1 MRGIYN
7 LITKLLSKLLLSWSP
22 GTTARFLIVLGLLMA
37 YVVFILTCTLQT
49 TVVDREH
56 YQKLVGNLRR
66 DSVPIPQMRGM
77 IFSENGDMIAASL
90 PQYDIFFDFRDA
102 DKTYI
107 KSVTDTVNGVAKTK
121 RIAVPLLTKDTI
133 DYYFAPNGPAARY
146 MEKIGRKKAAEYAQ
160 AVRNAFAKRQGR
172 FLALRGISYLEKK
185 ELFASAP
192 FFQKDKNHIG
202 CFAEERP
209 HRYRPYGEYR
219 LGSSTIGGVFPTD
232 TFRTIHGERVNLKG
246 HGRNGLEATF
256 DSLLAGKPGLGFTQK
271 IRSRRET
278 VVEVEPIDGANVY
291 TTLDMEMQTLLDTE
305 LNKQIVKLGAA
316 GGWAAVMET
325 KTGKIKAISNLK
337 RYGDHCSEDYNHF
350 VQDFYDP
357 GSTFKTVSYMVLL
370 DDGKITPDTEVDT
383 GNTIEHPS
391 SWNYNG
397 KEIRDDHPAGGHSS
411 VVTADEAMVQSSNI
425 SLAKLTSRA
434 YENDKER
441 YLDLI
446 YKTKIFDDLKLNE
459 EFQGAHAAVKRK
471 VGDKTWS
478 KVSLGQISYGYETQI
493 PGMYML
499 NFYNAIANDGK
510 LMRPYIV
517 DHVEKDGEV
526 IYHRK
531 PEVINSSI
539 CKEST
544 IKAIRH
550 ALEGVVERGTAATK
564 WYANGNIER
573 DGAKSKRLKIAG
585 KTGTAQRYANG
596 SYSGNGHYVSFA
608 GYFPADEP
616 QYTCLVV
623 IDARPGGNFG
633 KPGGGYMAG
642 PVFRN
647 FAEQIYARSCT
658 RTLSEVK
665 SDSANIAQEG
675 KYPRAKRGPERTTAD
690 AISELG
696 LAKHYDQ
703 LNVQNVALSNVMP
716 GHVPNV
722 IGMGAIDATFMLES
736 VGLNVTIIGRGK
748 VIGQSIDAGSSC
760 VKGQTIAITL
770 K

>member
-7 LITKLLSKLLLSWSP
+7 QIKKLLGKLLLSWSP
-22 GTTARFLIVLGLLMA
+22 GTTARFLIVLGILLG
-37 YVVFILTCTLQT
+37 YVVFILTCTLKT

-66 DSVPIPQMRGM
+66 DSVTIQPVRGM
-77 IFSENGDMIAASL
+77 IFSETGDMIAASL

-107 KSVTDTVNGVAKTK
+107 KTVTDTINGVAKTK
-121 RIAVPLLTKDTI
+121 RIAVPLLSKDTI

-192 FFQKDKNHIG
+192 FFSKNKNHIG
-202 CFAEERP
+202 CFSEERP

-232 TFRTIHGERVNLKG
+232 TFQIIDGKRTNLKG
-246 HGRNGLEATF
+246 HGRNGLEANF
-256 DSLLAGKPGLGFTQK
+256 DSLLSGQPGLGFTQK
-271 IRSRRET
+271 MRNRRET
-278 VVEVEPIDGANVY
+278 IVKVEPIDGADVY
-291 TTLDMEMQTLLDTE
+291 TTLDMEMQTLLDYE
-305 LNKQIVKLGAA
+305 LNRQIVKLAAA

-325 KTGKIKAISNLK
+325 KTGKIKAISNL
-337 RYGDHCSEDYNHF
+337 RRFGDHCSEDYNHF

-370 DDGKITPDTEVDT
+370 DDDKITPDTQVDT
-383 GNTIEHPS
+383 GNTHEHPS
-391 SWNYNG
+391 SWNYFG
-397 KEIRDDHPAGGHSS
+397 KEIRDDHPVG

-434 YENDKER
+434 YENDKKR

-446 YKTKIFDDLKLNE
+446 YKTKIFDDLKLGE
-459 EFQGAHAAVKRK
+459 EFQGAHAAVKRQ

-499 NFYNAIANDGK
+499 NFYNAIANNGK

-517 DHVEKDGEV
+517 DRVVKDGKV
-526 IYHRK
+526 IMQRE
-531 PEVINSSI
+531 PEVINSKI

-544 IKAIRH
+544 LKAIRH

-573 DGAKSKRLKIAG
+573 DGAKSQRLKIAG

-633 KPGGGYMAG
+633 RPGGGYMAG

-665 SDSANIAQEG
+665 ADSANIAEEG
-675 KYPRAKRGPERTTAD
+675 RYPRAKRGPERMTAD

-696 LAKHYDQ
+696 LSKHYDQ
-703 LNVQNVALSNVMP
+703 LHVQNVALSNVMQ
-716 GHVPNV
+716 GRVPNV
-722 IGMGAIDATFMLES
+722 VGMGAIDATFMLES

-748 VIGQSIDAGSSC
+748 VIDQSIDAGSSC

>member
-121 RIAVPLLTKDTI
+121 RIAVPLLSKDTI

-160 AVRNAFAKRQGR
+160 AVRNAYAKRQGR

-192 FFQKDKNHIG
+192 FFRKDKNHIG

-232 TFRTIHGERVNLKG
+232 TFRTIQGERVNLKG

-271 IRSRRET
+271 IRNRRET
-278 VVEVEPIDGANVY
+278 IVEVEPIDGANVY

-337 RYGDHCSEDYNHF
+337 RYGDHCSEDYNHL

-550 ALEGVVERGTAATK
+550 ALEGVVERGTAATR
-564 WYANGNIER
+564 WYANGTIER

-633 KPGGGYMAG
+633 RPGGGYMAG

-658 RTLSEVK
+658 RTLSDVK

-696 LAKHYDQ
+696 LTKQYDQ
-703 LNVQNVALSNVMP
+703 LHVQNVALSNVMP

>member
-49 TVVDREH
+49 TVVDRDH

-121 RIAVPLLTKDTI
+121 RIAVPLLSKDTI

-160 AVRNAFAKRQGR
+160 AVRNAYAKRQGR

-192 FFQKDKNHIG
+192 FFRKDKNHIG

-232 TFRTIHGERVNLKG
+232 TFRTILGERVNLKG

-256 DSLLAGKPGLGFTQK
+256 DSLLAGEPGLGFTQK
-271 IRSRRET
+271 IRNRRET
-278 VVEVEPIDGANVY
+278 IVEVEPIDGANVY

-564 WYANGNIER
+564 WYANGTIEH

-633 KPGGGYMAG
+633 RPGGGYMAG

-658 RTLSEVK
+658 RTLSDVK

-696 LAKHYDQ
+696 LTKQYDQ
-703 LNVQNVALSNVMP
+703 LHVQNVALSNVMP